1 MRDVA
6 VAYLRFDEVTGNFLD
21 SFSDL
26 LAYEFQGPNNIGDA
40 LRLHVQSL
48 GVVDGA
54 NGIEQTFLKG
64 DLEWLFWL
72 DCDMGF
78 APNVLDQLRR
88 AADPVDR
95 PAVSALT
102 FKYQQ
107 THLDGFNGYLAEER
121 PVIMDWL
128 DDDEGRPTLA
138 CRRTYPENSL
148 VRCDSVG
155 MACVLIHRSVIQGI
169 FDKFGPVWHTPIH
182 FGEGAPTTGEME
194 ASSAVP
200 TKTLGPDVSFWARA
214 SSCGFPLYV
223 HTGVGTNHQ
232 KSTWLSPNSYA
243 ARHGTEMHDVTDL
256 TKVGEV
262 SGNLVAAARPSNRAA
277 RRRASRVKA

>member
-88 AADPVDR
+88 AADPVER